1 MKFVKAR
8 GYHVKL
14 EGRGVK
20 KIQIEKETVHFMRKT
35 VRLIIGMHVGELQ
48 RHWVRGRNFSVKSV
62 KTKRANHANT

>member
-20 KIQIEKETVHFMRKT
+20 KIQIEEETIHFMRKT
-35 VRLIIGMHVGELQ
+35 VRVIIGMHGGLQ

-62 KTKRANHANT
+62 KTKRENHANT